1 MFGAYGRVPARTSLH
16 FVAPAALEAGL
27 ADRLGVERRLAA
39 VTDTTRLGKAD
50 LPENTALPDIR
61 VDPDTFTVT
70 VDGEVWEPEPVREL
84 PMAQRYFLF

>member
-27 ADRLGVERRLAA
+27 PDRLAVDRRLTA
-39 VTDTTRLGKAD
+39 VTDTTRLTKAD
-50 LPENTALPDIR
+50 LPQNTALPEIR
-61 VDPDTFTVT
+61 VDPDTFTVR